1 MRPNGV
7 EHHHFYEPGVLKVA
21 EPDLYCQAIP
31 YGSSQ
36 FEIATTTICMDSI
49 ALIMGRASPCLGFL
63 RAGADRAAL
72 QLPIEKGD
80 GLVLDSIACQPG
92 LLAAYTGG
100 SELLWANPRHSSF
113 AALVLPLGE
122 VEELLAPPVG
132 SKLRQRGS
140 CALLQTRPAS
150 WTRAEQIVRSVRAT
164 TITAP
169 DTFAAEQPRHALR
182 DALLEVAHDLV
193 SLEPN
198 TEIRRPRATQS
209 WRRIVIAA
217 DQYLRAHMDRPIYT
231 EELCDALAVSTS
243 ILADAFRAVFDITP
257 HRFLKL
263 RRMTMVRAALQS
275 LEEPTP
281 LVKSVVLSHGFWHLG
296 QFAHD
301 YRNTFG
307 ETPSETLIRTRS

>member
-1 MRPNGV
+1 MDPAGIIDQRP
-7 EHHHFYEPGVLKVA
+7 
-21 EPDLYCQAIP
+21 
-31 YGSSQ
+31 
-36 FEIATTTICMDSI
+36 
-49 ALIMGRASPCLGFL
+49 
-63 RAGADRAAL
+63 
-72 QLPIEKGD
+72 
-80 GLVLDSIACQPG
+80 
-92 LLAAYTGG
+92 
-100 SELLWANPRHSSF
+100 ELLWANPRHSSF

-140 CALLQTRPAS
+140 FALLQTRPAS

-182 DALLEVAHDLV
+182 DALLEVVHDLV
-193 SLEPN
+193 SPEPN

-243 ILADAFRAVFDITP
+243 TLADAFRAVFDITP

-263 RRMTMVRAALQS
+263 RRMTMVRAELQS
-275 LEEPTP
+275 LEGPAP

-307 ETPSETLIRTRS
+307 ETPSETLKRTRS